1 MSILLLE
8 MPNKLQ
14 DLQDDLESFIYVVL
28 YHVLWYMIHNKV
40 DNVSPIIERVFN
52 DYTNGTIQ
60 GGAGK

>member
-1 MSILLLE
+1 